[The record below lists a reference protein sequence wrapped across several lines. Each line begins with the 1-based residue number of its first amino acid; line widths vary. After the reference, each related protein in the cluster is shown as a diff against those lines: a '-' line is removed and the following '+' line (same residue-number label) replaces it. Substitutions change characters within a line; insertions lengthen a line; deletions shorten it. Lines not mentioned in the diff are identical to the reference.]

1 LTPELLQI
9 QAWGPDLILNAGT
22 GTPEHLIID
31 QAYEIGLYPET
42 PMLATSD
49 WPYRSDEYWDLH
61 PETGVGIYILTSY
74 HKDMALS
81 DRGKWFYDL
90 YMERYGEAPTYSSY
104 NGFGDAVLLA
114 EAAKLAGTTDYE
126 AIIAELETGE
136 FEFWAGNVTFP
147 AGDGAF
153 WHQST
158 PPVLITQYTEA
169 NQTQM
174 EAELVYTYN
183 FTP

>member
-1 LTPELLQI
+1 MT
-9 QAWGPDLILNAGT
+9 
-22 GTPEHLIID
+22 
-31 QAYEIGLYPET
+31 
-42 PMLATSD
+42 
-49 WPYRSDEYWDLH
+49 
-61 PETGVGIYILTSY
+61 
-74 HKDMALS
+74 LS

-114 EAAKLAGTTDYE
+114 EAAKRAGAIDYD
-126 AIIAELETGE
+126 AIISELESGE
-136 FEFWAGNVTFP
+136 FEFWAGDVTFP
-147 AGDGAF
+147 QGEGAF

-174 EAELVYTYN
+174 DAVLVYTYN
-183 FTP
+183 YSP